1 MEKNKYLN
9 IVINVKERNI
19 LEMKE
24 ELKFHF

>member
-24 ELKFHF
+24 DLKFHF